1 MVLGSLGGNITRALH
16 SIFTTPVIDEKT
28 LDDALKDVCKALLEA
43 DVNVKLVQ
51 TLRKNVKDVVNLKKL
66 PPGVNKQRII
76 HRALMDEMCR
86 LIDPGVSAFA
96 PQRGKGNVILFVGL
110 QGSGKTTS
118 LSKLA
123 SWYHRKGWKVAMV
136 AGDTFRAG
144 AFDQLKQNAVKAQV
158 PFYGDPGEDDPV
170 KVVSEGVDRFR
181 KAGFEI
187 ILVDTSGRHRQ
198 EEALFEEMRL
208 LSNAANPDQV
218 ILVMDASIGQAAD
231 SQARAFSSTVTIGS
245 IILTKMD
252 SEAKG
257 GGALSAV
264 AATGAPIVFIGT
276 GEHLHDIEPF
286 QVRPFVS
293 KMLGM
298 GDLRGLVDTMK
309 QLDLEKDHAELA
321 QRLEKG
327 IFTLKDMKEQF
338 LMFQKLGPLKSI
350 MGMIPGFSS
359 EMFAGDDAQSRLK
372 RMTIIMDS
380 MCRSE
385 LEGDGKCF
393 TLQPN
398 RIKRVAR
405 GSGSQVEMV
414 EFLLLQY
421 RNFAKFIKQMG
432 GEAGLMSMLSGGA
445 KGNPASAN
453 ALKSMLPPQ
462 MLNQMGGLGGLSN
475 IMQQFNSLMNNGGSD
490 EPGTGQGSSAST
502 GRPKRLTTQAQQ
514 ARKPKKK

>member
-51 TLRKNVKDVVNLKKL
+51 TLRKNVKEAVNLKQL

-86 LIDPGVSAFA
+86 LIDPGVTAFT
-96 PQRGKGNVILFVGL
+96 PQRGKSNIILFVGL

-144 AFDQLKQNAVKAQV
+144 AFDQLKQNAIKAQV

-170 KVVSEGVDRFR
+170 KVVTEGVDRFR

-187 ILVDTSGRHRQ
+187 ILVDSSGRHRQ
-198 EEALFEEMRL
+198 EEALFEEMKL
-208 LSNAANPDQV
+208 LSKAANPDQV
-218 ILVMDASIGQAAD
+218 ILVMDANIGQTAD

-264 AATGAPIVFIGT
+264 AATGAPIIFIGT

-380 MCRSE
+380 MCHSE
-385 LEGDGKCF
+385 LESDGKCF

-398 RIKRVAR
+398 RVKRVAK
-405 GSGSQVEMV
+405 GSGSATEMV

-432 GEAGLMSMLSGGA
+432 GETGLMNMISSGA
-445 KGNPASAN
+445 KGNTANAN
-453 ALKSMLPPQ
+453 ALKNMLPPQ

-475 IMQQFNSLMNNGGSD
+475 IMQQFSSLMNGGASD
-490 EPGTGQGSSAST
+490 DQASSPSDGSSAK
-502 GRPKRLTTQAQQ
+502 PKRLTAQAQQ
-514 ARKPKKK
+514 ARKSKKK